1 MDLLLQIEK
10 IINRINDFFGRGVS
24 WLLVLMVLNVF
35 LVVVLR
41 YVFSYGEVWLQ
52 ETYVWMHSIV
62 FLLGSGYTLLN
73 NGHVRIDL
81 VYSNASRRYKAVI
94 DIIGTAIFAF
104 PVLYFLFIKSFPF
117 VERSWSIF
125 EKSAEVGGLPGLF
138 LFKSVLLVFSIL
150 FGLQFL
156 ALMIKSFRV
165 FFSNTDL

>member
-10 IINRINDFFGRGVS
+10 IIYRINEFFGRGVS
-24 WLLVLMVLNVF
+24 WLLVIMVLNVF

-156 ALMIKSFRV
+156 ALMIKSSRV
-165 FFSNTDL
+165 FLYNTDS